1 MFSTCIFNQVLQL
14 KTLFHKMMNVGW
26 RADGRAGFNIIQ
38 QSFEIIIYYF
48 FVELVLNRTVPL
60 SYNRNLELPY

>member
-1 MFSTCIFNQVLQL
+1 MVGLASTFCFRSI
-14 KTLFHKMMNVGW
+14 T
-26 RADGRAGFNIIQ
+26 Q

-48 FVELVLNRTVPL
+48 FVELVLNKTVPL